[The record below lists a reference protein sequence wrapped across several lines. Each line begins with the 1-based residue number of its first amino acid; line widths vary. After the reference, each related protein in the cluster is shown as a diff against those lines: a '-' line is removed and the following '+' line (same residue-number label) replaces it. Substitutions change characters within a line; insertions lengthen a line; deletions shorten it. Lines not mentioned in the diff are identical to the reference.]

1 MNEPTGEDA
10 PPLSRGDGRAV
21 ERPERNQ
28 ALRARGCVVDR
39 RPDEDQDVDD
49 EEEASDQVRS
59 FPLGSLGMTT
69 VICFASSSEMA

>member
-1 MNEPTGEDA
+1 MNERTREDA
-10 PPLSRGDGRAV
+10 PPLPRGDGRAV
-21 ERPERNQ
+21 ECPELDK
-28 ALRARGCVVDR
+28 ALRAGGCVVDR

-49 EEEASDQVRS
+49 EQEASDQVRS